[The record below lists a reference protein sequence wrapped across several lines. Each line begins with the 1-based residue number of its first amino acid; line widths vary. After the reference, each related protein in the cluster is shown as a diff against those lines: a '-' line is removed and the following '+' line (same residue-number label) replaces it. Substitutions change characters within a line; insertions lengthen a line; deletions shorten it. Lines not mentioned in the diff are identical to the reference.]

1 MPPGSKQSSAG
12 DFRVRQMTR
21 VEMDLAIEWAAN
33 EGWNPGVNDAE
44 LFYATDPPGFLI
56 GEFQGRPVA
65 SISGVNYGGAFGF
78 AGLYMVLPE
87 LRGSGFGLRM
97 SRAVMKHLGTRNVGL
112 DGVVEQQANYM
123 KSGFRIA
130 HRNIRYQG
138 TGGGEDRDAT
148 VPLDS
153 VDLAQV
159 VALDSQVFPAP
170 RADFVRRWN
179 AQPQAHGRAV
189 IRDGRLRGYGVMRQ
203 CRRGYKIGPLTA
215 LDEAAAEAVFNA
227 LSTQAPDQPIFLDV
241 PELNP
246 RAVALATRHGM
257 TPAFETAR
265 MYNREIPSLPFERIY
280 GICTFELG

>member
-1 MPPGSKQSSAG
+1 
-12 DFRVRQMTR
+12 MTR
-21 VEMDLAIEWAAN
+21 AEMDLAIEWAAN
-33 EGWNPGVNDAE
+33 EGWNPGINDAE

-56 GEFQGRPVA
+56 GEFEGRPVA
-65 SISGVNYGGAFGF
+65 SISGVNYGSGFAF
-78 AGLYMVLPE
+78 AGLYMVVPQ

-97 SRAVMKHLGTRNVGL
+97 SRAIMKHLGARNVGL

-138 TGGGEDRDAT
+138 TGGGSESRHAT
-148 VPLDS
+148 VALDS

-159 VALDSQVFPAP
+159 VALDSRVFPAP

-179 AQPQAHGRAV
+179 AQPQAYGRAV
-189 IRDGRLRGYGVMRQ
+189 VRDGQLMGYGVMRK

-227 LSTQAPDQPIFLDV
+227 LSAQAPQEPIFLDV
-241 PELNP
+241 PEVNP
-246 RAVALATRHGM
+246 RAAALATRHGM

-265 MYNREIPSLPFERIY
+265 MYNRAIPSLPFDWIY